1 MEGETPGRTSHR
13 PLMIITDPLMI
24 INDSLS
30 IDEAVSYSPVLDV
43 SEISR
48 LFVSFIDPCD
58 EDMQGAKQRR
68 PQRVG
73 ARGSASGILFSRGC
87 DSSVISI
94 YMTRR
99 PHQAA
104 LPGSTCHT

>member
-1 MEGETPGRTSHR
+1 MMEGGTPGRTSYR

-43 SEISR
+43 SAEISR

-68 PQRVG
+68 P
-73 ARGSASGILFSRGC
+73 
-87 DSSVISI
+87 
-94 YMTRR
+94 
-99 PHQAA
+99 
-104 LPGSTCHT
+104 